1 MARVSLNNKYT
12 PLISSSNRYF
22 VVTGGRGSGKS
33 YSVSSFLT
41 LLSYESGHTILFT
54 RYTMVSA
61 SISII
66 PEFIDKM
73 EAMGIEDDFNITRDE
88 IINKRSGSRII
99 FKGIKTSSGNQTA
112 ALKSIQGV
120 TTWVLDEAEEL
131 TDEEV
136 FDKIDLSVREK
147 GLQNRVILILN
158 PTTKSHW
165 IYNRFFHSNGVQGGY
180 NGTKENTTFIHTTY
194 LDNLDNLED
203 SFIQQIERM
212 KERRPEKY
220 DHQILG
226 GWLSKSEG
234 VIYPHWEYGNFP
246 QGVDTVFG
254 LDFGFSLDPTALV
267 ETFIDNSRKRIYLKE
282 HLYSPNLTTSP
293 ISDILLSKAKESLIV
308 ADSAEPRLISELRNK
323 GSKVVPVKKGAG
335 SIIEGISLIQD
346 YDLIIHKDSTNLAME
361 LDNYSW
367 RVDKVLAVDKF
378 NHLLDAMR
386 YAVTHQLRNP
396 NAGTYAVR

>member
-1 MARVSLNNKYT
+1 
-12 PLISSSNRYF
+12 
-22 VVTGGRGSGKS
+22 
-33 YSVSSFLT
+33 
-41 LLSYESGHTILFT
+41 
-54 RYTMVSA
+54 MVSA

-73 EAMGIEDDFNITRDE
+73 EAMGIESDFSITRDE
-88 IINKRSGSRII
+88 IVNKRSGSRII

-131 TDEEV
+131 TDEET
-136 FDKIDLSVREK
+136 FDKIDLSIREK
-147 GLQNRVILILN
+147 GTQNRVILILN

-194 LDNLDNLED
+194 LDNLSNLED
-203 SFIQQIERM
+203 SFIQQIDRM

-220 DHQILG
+220 EHQILG

-234 VIYPHWEYGNFP
+234 VIYPHWEYGEFP
-246 QGVDTVFG
+246 KGVDTIFG

-267 ETFIDNSRKRIYLKE
+267 ETFIDNGRKKIYLKE

-293 ISDILLSKAKESLIV
+293 ISDILLSKAKDSLIV
-308 ADSAEPRLISELRNK
+308 ADSAEPRLISELRAKGNK
-323 GSKVVPVKKGAG
+323 IVPVKKGAG

-346 YDLIIHKDSTNLAME
+346 YDLIVDKDSTNLAME

-367 RVDKVLAVDKF
+367 RVDKVLAIDKF

-386 YAVTHQLRNP
+386 YAITQQLRNP